1 MKRRNF
7 LQMLGL
13 AGVAAT
19 IPAPLFGAQN
29 KPTTLWTP
37 GQKKSLAGG
46 HLILTRPTEER
57 HFGSNS
63 NGHYATKTPAG
74 FATSVTVKKATGF
87 NNWPTLEGK
96 VYLEGAWLSRFDK
109 LSKHLRVMDTQN
121 DRVPRQ
127 EVEVLIAENKDPHV
141 AFYRASMQ
149 MRENFKRDSLAM
161 LSRVPDMLRREAQI
175 VTVVDN
181 PIFMGAL
188 RPTYYNSDTD
198 PEGFTVEADYTQ
210 YVVVGDVDPNGWEVY
225 SELGEFPI
233 EVPSK
238 IDMDRLLMLD
248 SNFFNGDMK
257 LPRGANRIIL

>member
-7 LQMLGL
+7 LQLLGI
-13 AGVAAT
+13 GGIAA
-19 IPAPLFGAQN
+19 IVPAPLFGAMN

-37 GQKKSLAGG
+37 GQKKKLAGG
-46 HLILTRPTEER
+46 HILLTRPTESR
-57 HFGSNS
+57 AFLGSVTELS
-63 NGHYATKTPAG
+63 IGQGIPALK
-74 FATSVTVKKATGF
+74 TSVTVKKATRMGD
-87 NNWPTLEGK
+87 WPIVEGN
-96 VYLEGAWLSRFDK
+96 VYLDERLWMRDERDK
-109 LSKHLRVMDTQN
+109 MLRIMDPVVNGVQ
-121 DRVPRQ
+121 RQ
-127 EVEVLIAENKDPHV
+127 MVEVLVSDAVDPHV

-149 MRENFKRDSLAM
+149 MRENFKQESLKM
-161 LSRVPDMLRREAQI
+161 LARVPQVLRHEAQI

-188 RPTYYNSDTD
+188 ESVWSENEDSD
-198 PEGFTVEADYTQ
+198 GFTVEADYTQ
-210 YVVVGDVDPNGWEVY
+210 YVIHGDVDPNGWDVY

-248 SNFFNGDMK
+248 RNFFNGDLK